1 MKLTHSC
8 IITENIERLRAFYEN
23 VLQIESQTFGDSYAE
38 FPTECGTL
46 SLFSLAAHEEL
57 APGSVQPATNRSLE
71 LEFLVA
77 DVDKEYAR
85 LQGLEIEWVKPP
97 TTQPWGNRSIYF
109 RDPDGNLIN
118 FYTRVDVHISGEQ
131 Q

>member
-8 IITENIERLRAFYEN
+8 IITENIERLREFYEG
-23 VLQIESQTFGDSYAE
+23 VLQIEPQTYGDSYVE

-57 APGSVQPATNRSLE
+57 APDSARSAANQSLE
-71 LEFLVA
+71 LEFQVP
-77 DVDKEYAR
+77 DVDEEYDR
-85 LQGLEIEWVKPP
+85 LQEMEAEWVKPP
-97 TTQPWGNRSIYF
+97 TTQAWGNRSIYF

-118 FYTRVDVHISGEQ
+118 FYGRVSNT
-131 Q
+131 

>member
-1 MKLTHSC
+1 MNLTHCC
-8 IITENIERLRAFYEN
+8 IITENIEGLRKFYKD
-23 VLQIESQTFGDSYAE
+23 VLQIEPQVYGDSYVE

-46 SLFSLAAHEEL
+46 SLFSLASHDEL
-57 APGSVQPATNRSLE
+57 APGSARSGSNQSLE

-77 DVDKEYAR
+77 DVDEEFER
-85 LQGLEIEWVKPP
+85 LQELKIEWVKPP

-118 FYTRVDVHISGEQ
+118 FYTRVSNP
-131 Q
+131 